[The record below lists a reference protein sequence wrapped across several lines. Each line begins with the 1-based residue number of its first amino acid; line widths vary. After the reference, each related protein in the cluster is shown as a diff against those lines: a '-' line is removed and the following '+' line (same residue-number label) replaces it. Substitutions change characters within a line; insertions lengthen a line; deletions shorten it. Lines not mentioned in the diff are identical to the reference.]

1 MKYIL
6 TKEENV
12 DKYLK
17 LSDFMVFF
25 VDYLNAIKNKQVS
38 KDT

>member
-6 TKEENV
+6 TKEDNV

-25 VDYLNAIKNKQVS
+25 VDYLNVIKNKQVS

>member
-6 TKEENV
+6 TKEDNV

-17 LSDFMVFF
+17 LSDFMNFF
-25 VDYLNAIKNKQVS
+25 IEYLHVIKNK
-38 KDT
+38 